1 MDGLCPPPLPPGQM
15 KTFHGQLGRARLSA
29 ALNQLNFP
37 FQFSPDYTKFAMLV
51 LKAYRG
57 DCQKTFQQKMRV

>member
-1 MDGLCPPPLPPGQM
+1 MPPPSPGQM
-15 KTFHGQLGRARLSA
+15 KIFHGQLGRARLSA

-57 DCQKTFQQKMRV
+57 DCQKTF